1 MHGVVL
7 LITGALIL
15 AHAHVCASKPGST
28 NPGQAGPPEA
38 AAAAMPPSPYL
49 FKISRPGFTAYV
61 LPESHVGS
69 PLEFGPHYHSA
80 VLPAARRS
88 RVIVHEGASLD
99 AFPGS
104 RHWGRT
110 CLDDQPRLAALGPE
124 LVQRI
129 AAHHRYSQWADL
141 RRAFAERGDAFAE
154 EQFTTFI
161 GARGLLLN
169 FLELDSRIG
178 ALLERELA
186 MVTSTEPAV
195 TSREFYTEHGAS
207 SRITRAVP
215 RLRRESIE
223 TLDDEAS
230 AICALPAP
238 LQHEAVAQ
246 AVQSFD
252 GIRHAAHTH
261 APGTRFE
268 QVEAVFRLLG
278 AQLRQTGIEPSQAIA
293 AGGAREQR
301 PQARVPVHH
310 LPGLSRGRALDMLK
324 LGLRNQ
330 RWAERIDEH
339 ARARRQGLFYVL
351 GAAHL
356 LDFEDFDG
364 LLTLLRQRGF
374 RIEVVRQLPAGARR
388 GRPPP
393 PHPPFFKYVSAT
405 FTQ

>member
-1 MHGVVL
+1 
-7 LITGALIL
+7 
-15 AHAHVCASKPGST
+15 
-28 NPGQAGPPEA
+28 
-38 AAAAMPPSPYL
+38 MPPSPSL
-49 FKISRPGFTAYV
+49 LKISRPGFTAYV

-124 LVQRI
+124 LVRRI

-141 RRAFAERGDAFAE
+141 RQAFAERGDAFAE

-195 TSREFYTEHGAS
+195 TSREYYPEHGAS

-215 RLRRESIE
+215 RLRRESIG
-223 TLDDEAS
+223 TLDDDAS
-230 AICALPAP
+230 AICALPAA

-246 AVQSFD
+246 AVRSFD
-252 GIRHAAHTH
+252 GIMHVARAH

-278 AQLRQTGIEPSQAIA
+278 AQLRHTGIEPSRGIA
-293 AGGAREQR
+293 AGKRGVQ
-301 PQARVPVHH
+301 PSQARVPVNH
-310 LPGLSRGRALDMLK
+310 LPGLSRGRAMDMLK

-374 RIEVVRQLPAGARR
+374 RIELVR
-388 GRPPP
+388 
-393 PHPPFFKYVSAT
+393 
-405 FTQ
+405 